1 MHVLFVVNCRVSKDG
16 KEKLTTASEASGM
29 FRQQLNI
36 PTQSVGLRLKH
47 QMRST
52 GLLMPQDPHTEHS
65 HYQWRTQEFCS
76 EGGGFNKFS

>member
-1 MHVLFVVNCRVSKDG
+1 MQVLFVANCRVSKDG

-47 QMRST
+47 QMCST
-52 GLLMPQDPHTEHS
+52 GLFKIQDPHTELS
-65 HYQWRTQEFCS
+65 HYYDLNEIS
-76 EGGGFNKFS
+76 VGV